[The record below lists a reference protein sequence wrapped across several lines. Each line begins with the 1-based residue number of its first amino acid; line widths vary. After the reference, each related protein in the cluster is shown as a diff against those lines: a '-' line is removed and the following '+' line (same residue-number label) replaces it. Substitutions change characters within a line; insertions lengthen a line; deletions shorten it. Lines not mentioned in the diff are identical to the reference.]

1 MLKNGGFNSQDDD
14 DEFSNDDE
22 EERNEG
28 GYFYGDA
35 QAYENHL
42 EKMLRQVNQESKQG

>member
-14 DEFSNDDE
+14 NEFSNDD

-42 EKMLRQVNQESKQG
+42 DKMLR